1 MKSFIKSKR
10 MYIVVLG
17 CLIGVLAMTI
27 SGIALAKTTV
37 TVWGVTQEPE
47 NTLIRET
54 IIPAF
59 EELYPDLE
67 IAFETIPS
75 SDYSSKLLAAFT
87 AGRGPDM
94 VWANIPFLMELGFT
108 KPIPEDIIDD
118 AYMAANY
125 LVDYKYKGERH
136 FIPTGTMGCI
146 LYYNK
151 DILAEAGIKVGDIG
165 TTWDDAAVTFEKL
178 TVWNGPMLIQAGY
191 AFNGYG
197 SSEWQTYIR
206 QMSGQSMYS
215 KVSEGKYRIQANIPE
230 AKESF
235 GRILDY
241 FDKSKVNA
249 RGFLNWNEAL
259 GLGKAAI
266 VPWWTWGAGYMNAT
280 YPDIDWGAAK
290 YPTFTGDGP
299 YGYANE
305 IDNIYMVTTSDEG
318 EKLEA
323 TWKFWQFLS
332 MEDENVRAICEA
344 KGIVPLKL
352 NLMNDPWISARE
364 DLVVL
369 KKQMND
375 PKGGHI
381 YFGSSIS
388 VTSRELKRAFEAVVL
403 GGEDIEESLITAE
416 EAINK
421 DLAENEY
428 WILDYRQ

>member
-1 MKSFIKSKR
+1 
-10 MYIVVLG
+10 MYIVLLG
-17 CLIGVLAMTI
+17 CLAGMLVLTI
-27 SGIALAKTTV
+27 SGITLAAKTTV
-37 TVWGVTQEPE
+37 TVWGITQEPE
-47 NTLIRET
+47 NTLLKEK

-59 EELYPDLE
+59 EELYPDID
-67 IAFETIPS
+67 IAFETIPHA
-75 SDYSSKLLAAFT
+75 DFTSKMLAAFT

-94 VWANIPFLMELGFT
+94 AWANIPFLMELGFT

-125 LVDYKYKGERH
+125 LAGHDYKYKGQRH

-151 DILAEAGIKVGDIG
+151 DILDEAGIKGEDIG
-165 TTWDDAAVTFEKL
+165 ITWDEATVTFEKL
-178 TVWNGPMLIQAGY
+178 TVWKAPMLIQSGY

-215 KVSEGKYRIQANIPE
+215 KVGEGKYRIQANTPE
-230 AKESF
+230 AKKSF
-235 GRILDY
+235 ERILDY
-241 FDKSKVNA
+241 LDEYKVNA

-266 VPWWTWGAGYMNAT
+266 VPWWTWGAGYMSAT
-280 YPDIDWGAAK
+280 YPDINWGAAK
-290 YPTFTGDGP
+290 YPTFTGHGP

-305 IDNIYMVTTSDEG
+305 IDNIYLVTTSDEG
-318 EKLEA
+318 EKREA

-352 NLMNDPWISARE
+352 NLMNDPWISERE
-364 DLVVL
+364 DLVIL
-369 KKQMND
+369 KEQMNN

-403 GGEDIEESLITAE
+403 GGEDIEKSLITAE

-428 WILDYRQ
+428 WILDYRK